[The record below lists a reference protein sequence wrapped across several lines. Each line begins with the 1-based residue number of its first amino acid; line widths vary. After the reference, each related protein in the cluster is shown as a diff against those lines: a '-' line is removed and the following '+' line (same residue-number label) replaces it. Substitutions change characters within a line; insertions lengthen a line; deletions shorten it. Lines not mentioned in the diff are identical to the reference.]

1 MGKKENDDLLKV
13 IEEYTRKIVKDP
25 NNIDYYIDRGDI
37 YFSIREF
44 EKALKDYSRVI
55 ELSSYSNSTKGKY
68 YRDRGYIYYCL
79 KEYKKA
85 IEDFSKAIEHY
96 SIETDLF
103 PLRIDY
109 YIDRGDAYYCL
120 KEYEKAFEDYSHVLE
135 INPNCEEAEN
145 LKKLISGDFDSN
157 FKKHRKQEQLDNF

>member
-55 ELSSYSNSTKGKY
+55 ELSSYSNSTKGRY
-68 YRDRGYIYYCL
+68 YRDRGYTYYCL

-85 IEDFSKAIEHY
+85 IEDFSKAIEL
-96 SIETDLF
+96 EPTD
-103 PLRIDY
+103 RDY
-109 YIDRGDAYYCL
+109 HNNRGNAYYYL
-120 KEYEKAFEDYSHVLE
+120 KEYEKAIEDYSRAIEVHIQLFLGV
-135 INPNCEEAEN
+135 IIIVIEEMP
-145 LKKLISGDFDSN
+145 III
-157 FKKHRKQEQLDNF
+157 

>member
-1 MGKKENDDLLKV
+1 MGKKEDDGSLKV
-13 IEEYTRKIVKDP
+13 IEEYTEKIVKNP

-37 YFSIREF
+37 YFSIREL
-44 EKALKDYSRVI
+44 EKALEDYSKVI
-55 ELSSYSNSTKGKY
+55 ELSSYSNSTKGRY
-68 YRDRGYIYYCL
+68 YRDRGYTYYCL

-85 IEDFSKAIEHY
+85 IEDYSKAIEHY

-120 KEYEKAFEDYSHVLE
+120 KEYEKAIKDYSCALE
-135 INPNCEEAEN
+135 FESICEEVED
-145 LKKLISGDFDSN
+145 LEKIISGHLDSN